1 MANSILCPTR
11 GGKSSFPNQDRAI
24 QIAEE
29 RNAKL
34 YFLYVTEVQFLGLTA
49 SPVVIDVEAELEE
62 MGEFLLAMAKERAE
76 KRGVSS
82 NLIVRGGVFREIL
95 KEVIQEHDIETV
107 VLGSSKEGTGFT
119 TSAYMEKLSQELSED
134 IGVEIILVHE
144 GKVISTYNKKSAGE

>member
-82 NLIVRGGVFREIL
+82 NLIVRGGVFQEIL